1 MTSADFLPT
10 GDQAEYA
17 VAFEAAYPNAN
28 DRWTYIEQAVR
39 RGVPSF
45 GHRVFAALIS
55 TGRVSCIFTTNF
67 DPLIERA
74 TVITDELQPAR
85 EQAHLTVA
93 ALDSAERAERC
104 LWDSTWPLLAK
115 LHGDYQSDQLK
126 NVPAELIEQN
136 ARLRHVLM
144 GSCRRFG
151 LVVVGYS
158 GRDRSVMDAV
168 EDVIAPSALP
178 GGLFW
183 VARPGW
189 IARVKSSG
197 CSTPIRK

>member
-1 MTSADFLPT
+1 MTSAAFLPT

-28 DRWTYIEQAVR
+28 DRRTYIEQAVR

-104 LWDSTWPLLAK
+104 LWDST
-115 LHGDYQSDQLK
+115 
-126 NVPAELIEQN
+126 
-136 ARLRHVLM
+136 
-144 GSCRRFG
+144 
-151 LVVVGYS
+151 
-158 GRDRSVMDAV
+158 
-168 EDVIAPSALP
+168 
-178 GGLFW
+178 
-183 VARPGW
+183 
-189 IARVKSSG
+189 
-197 CSTPIRK
+197 